1 MVMIIIFTI
10 VIGALIGWLAGIFMK
25 SKHGFWTNCLIGII
39 GPPVGSALF
48 VGCAVGKIS
57 IEKAAKGMLPFYL
70 AMIAVLV
77 LVTFVPAMSL
87 FIPSLLH

>member
-39 GPPVGSALF
+39 GSIVGSAIANALNIGGGGGF
-48 VGCAVGKIS
+48 ASSIIIGVTGACIFIAAVRAIMGK
-57 IEKAAKGMLPFYL
+57 KF
-70 AMIAVLV
+70 
-77 LVTFVPAMSL
+77 
-87 FIPSLLH
+87 